1 MRVARARVAGRL
13 PVVSTVRSLSP
24 MSRVIRPHIM
34 GACTWGSSRGVHV
47 RLGVPGVYVDEDR
60 APNETIRTLSG
71 RRGLDRQ
78 LSEYGRSPVGG
89 GRSASAT
96 QYVSTVLVVGRPGS
110 YARCLVGSL
119 GTVGNMWSA
128 TGGEPFI
135 HASSWSFRV
144 VVRRRAVTAH
154 SRPTLI

>member
-1 MRVARARVAGRL
+1 VARARVAGRL

-110 YARCLVGSL
+110 YARSPWLS
-119 GTVGNMWSA
+119 GN
-128 TGGEPFI
+128 GRKHVE
-135 HASSWSFRV
+135 RN
-144 VVRRRAVTAH
+144 RRRTIH
-154 SRPTLI
+154 SRIKLELSCRRPT